1 MKKPGE
7 TVKLTCK
14 TSGYDFGSYYMHWV
28 QQVQGKSLQWVG
40 RINPASGD
48 TDYTSSFKGRFT
60 ITKDNSISTAYLE
73 ISSLKPEDTATY
85 YCARHSENY
94 YENPIQKHSA
104 TTVLM

>member
-7 TVKLTCK
+7 TVRLTCK
-14 TSGYDFGSYYMHWV
+14 TSGYDFGSYSMHYV
-28 QQVQGKSLQWVG
+28 QQVHGKGLQWVG
-40 RINPASGD
+40 RIR
-48 TDYTSSFKGRFT
+48 TDNGETAYGSTFKGRFT

-73 ISSLKPEDTATY
+73 ISSLEPEDTATY